1 MKSLEQPK
9 IDIKVIEKRAK
20 EAAEKA
26 YLSEIDSYY
35 TDYSSPYKKMIK
47 AELEKQKFNFGMK
60 LPDILSTIQKALS
73 DEVDAI
79 ANRAIAN
86 TYIPMISDAL
96 IGLPKNITMTEF
108 LKEVV
113 EAIEP
118 ERNEFEDF
126 SFSYK
131 KNESHGWLSCELTT
145 PETNYEFT
153 LHTKDYYGDDK
164 KEGESQKYQLLSFPG
179 NKYKSGY
186 NSQMTVYKDDVKIE
200 MPFTPNVLADKVLNL
215 FFKLMLS
222 NSVIDVDCSY
232 FSDDIFPEDED
243 CHC

>member
-1 MKSLEQPK
+1 MKNLEQPK
-9 IDIKVIEKRAK
+9 VDIKVIKKRAK

-35 TDYSSPYKKMIK
+35 TDYGSPYKKLIK

-60 LPDILSTIQKALS
+60 LPDILSNIQKALS

-96 IGLPKNITMTEF
+96 VGLPKNITMTEF

-113 EAIEP
+113 EAIDP
-118 ERNEFEDF
+118 ERDEFEDF
-126 SFSYK
+126 SFSYNK
-131 KNESHGWLSCELTT
+131 HERHGWLTCELTT
-145 PETNYEFT
+145 PESNYEFT
-153 LHTKDYYGDDK
+153 LHTKNHYGDDK
-164 KEGESQKYQLLSFPG
+164 KEGESQKYQLLSFPS
-179 NKYKSGY
+179 NKYKKGY

-222 NSVIDVDCSY
+222 NSAIDVDVSY
-232 FSDDIFPEDED
+232 FDEDIFPEDEH